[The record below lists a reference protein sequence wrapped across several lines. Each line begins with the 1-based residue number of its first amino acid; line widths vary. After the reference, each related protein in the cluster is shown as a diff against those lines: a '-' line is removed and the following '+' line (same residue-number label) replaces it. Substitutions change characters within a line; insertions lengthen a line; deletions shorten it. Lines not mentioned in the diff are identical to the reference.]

1 LHSSKH
7 SWRLAISASH
17 TQVSVHTNAQSKIV
31 VHARSELASSGINR
45 TAENHVL
52 ALDGIRG
59 LAILLVLYHH
69 LFWSNP
75 NSGNRIFDFLN
86 AIRAS
91 SFVGVNLFFALS
103 GFLITGILLDT
114 VTSPN
119 FFRTFYARR
128 TLRIFP
134 LYYGVLLGL
143 LLLTRPLHFVWN
155 GWQYFFFTYTSNLV
169 LWPRAPLLLQGISID
184 HFWSLQVEEQFYL
197 VWPLILYRVR
207 SLRSLIHL
215 SVIACVTVL
224 LIRIVLVAGRS
235 HLHNVYLPYS
245 PTFSCVDN
253 LLFGCCLCALLRT
266 SLRQQV
272 LDSAPRIFALCA
284 LVLTGAA
291 MLNHS
296 LDWKTSI
303 FIPTVGFSLIGISS
317 ASLIAM
323 SLRPGSRTKQLF
335 NNPILRFFG
344 KYSYGLYVFHYPLSC
359 LLNQP
364 VRLFID
370 AHFHRK
376 VLGVIAGAIVVF
388 IASTL
393 VALLSYHF
401 YESPFLKRKKHF
413 NYRKSAA
420 AVDRQVA
427 LRTT

>member
-1 LHSSKH
+1 M
-7 SWRLAISASH
+7 
-17 TQVSVHTNAQSKIV
+17 
-31 VHARSELASSGINR
+31 HARSGLTSSDINR
-45 TAENHVL
+45 TAENHIL

-86 AIRAS
+86 AVRAS
-91 SFVGVNLFFALS
+91 AFVGVNLFFALS

-155 GWQYFFFTYTSNLV
+155 GWQYFFLTYTSNFA
-169 LWPRAPLLLQGISID
+169 LWPRGPLILQRISID

-197 VWPLILYRVR
+197 VWPLLLYRVR
-207 SLRSLIHL
+207 SLQSLIRL
-215 SVIACVTVL
+215 SVIACISVL
-224 LIRIVLVAGRS
+224 LIRIVLVAARPYLG
-235 HLHNVYLPYS
+235 NVYLPYS

-266 SLRQQV
+266 ALRQQV
-272 LDSAPRIFALCA
+272 LDFAPRIFALCA
-284 LVLTGAA
+284 LMLTGAA
-291 MLNHS
+291 ILNHG

-303 FIPTVGFSLIGISS
+303 FIPTVGFSLIGISC

-323 SLRPGSRTKQLF
+323 SLRPGSRTRQLF
-335 NNPILRFFG
+335 NSPILRFFG
-344 KYSYGLYVFHYPLSC
+344 KYSYGLYIFHYPLGC
-359 LLNQP
+359 LLNYP
-364 VRLFID
+364 IRVFID

-401 YESPFLKRKKHF
+401 YESPFLKLKKHF
-413 NYRKSAA
+413 TYRKSAA
-420 AVDRQVA
+420 AADRRAA
-427 LRTT
+427 LHTA

>member
-1 LHSSKH
+1 M
-7 SWRLAISASH
+7 
-17 TQVSVHTNAQSKIV
+17 
-31 VHARSELASSGINR
+31 HARAGLVSSGIDR
-45 TAENHVL
+45 GAENHIL

-59 LAILLVLYHH
+59 LAVLLVLYHH

-75 NSGNRIFDFLN
+75 VSGNRIFNFLN

-91 SFVGVNLFFALS
+91 SFVGVNIFFVLS

-119 FFRTFYARR
+119 FFKTFYARR

-134 LYYGVLLGL
+134 LYYGVLLVL
-143 LLLTRPLHFVWN
+143 FLLTGPFHFVWN
-155 GWQYFFFTYTSNLV
+155 GWQYFFLTYTSNLV
-169 LWPRAPLLLQGISID
+169 LWSRPPLLLQRVSID

-207 SLRSLIHL
+207 SLRNLIQL
-215 SVIACVTVL
+215 SIVACFTVL
-224 LIRIVLVAGRS
+224 LIRIVLVAERP
-235 HLHNVYLPYS
+235 HLNNLYFPYS

-266 SLRQQV
+266 NLRQQV
-272 LDSAPRIFALCA
+272 LDLAPRIFALCA

-291 MLNHS
+291 VLNHG
-296 LDWKTSI
+296 LEWMTSI
-303 FIPTVGFSLIGISS
+303 FIPTIGFSLIGISA

-323 SLRPGSRTKQLF
+323 SLRPGSRTKQF
-335 NNPILRFFG
+335 FSNPTLRFFG
-344 KYSYGLYVFHYPLSC
+344 KYSYGLYVFHYPIAG
-359 LLNQP
+359 LLTNP
-364 VRLFID
+364 VRLYID
-370 AHFHRK
+370 GHFHKK

-401 YESPFLKRKKHF
+401 FELPFLKLKKHF
-413 NYRKSAA
+413 TYRKNAA
-420 AVDRQVA
+420 AATDRRAA
-427 LRTT
+427 LRAT

>member
-1 LHSSKH
+1 MHPRPGL
-7 SWRLAISASH
+7 
-17 TQVSVHTNAQSKIV
+17 T
-31 VHARSELASSGINR
+31 SSGINR
-45 TAENHVL
+45 TAEIHIL

-59 LAILLVLYHH
+59 LAILFVLYDH

-75 NSGNRIFDFLN
+75 NSGNPIFDFLN
-86 AIRAS
+86 VIRDSAY
-91 SFVGVNLFFALS
+91 VGVNLFFVLS

-134 LYYGVLLGL
+134 LYYGVLLVL

-155 GWQYFFFTYTSNLV
+155 GWQYFYLTYTSNLA
-169 LWPRAPLLLQGISID
+169 LWPRAPLILHQISID

-197 VWPLILYRVR
+197 IWPLILYRVR
-207 SLRSLIHL
+207 SLRSLIRL
-215 SVIACVTVL
+215 SIVVCIATL
-224 LIRIVLVAGRS
+224 FIRIALVAGRPY
-235 HLHNVYLPYS
+235 LHNVYLPYS
-245 PTFSCVDN
+245 STFSCVDN

-266 SLRQQV
+266 TLRQQV
-272 LDSAPRIFALCA
+272 LDFAPRIFALCA

-291 MLNHS
+291 ISNHG

-303 FIPTVGFSLIGISS
+303 FIPTVGFSLIGISC

-335 NNPILRFFG
+335 NNPVLRFFG
-344 KYSYGLYVFHYPLSC
+344 KYSYGLYVFHY
-359 LLNQP
+359 LLGGLLTQP
-364 VRLFID
+364 VRFFID

-388 IASTL
+388 SASTL
-393 VALLSYHF
+393 AAILSYHF
-401 YESPFLKRKKHF
+401 FESPFLKLKKHF
-413 NYRKSAA
+413 TYRKSEAA
-420 AVDRQVA
+420 AAHRAA
-427 LRTT
+427 LHTA

>member
-1 LHSSKH
+1 M
-7 SWRLAISASH
+7 
-17 TQVSVHTNAQSKIV
+17 
-31 VHARSELASSGINR
+31 HARSGLTSSDINR
-45 TAENHVL
+45 TAENHIL

-86 AIRAS
+86 AVRAS
-91 SFVGVNLFFALS
+91 AFVGVNLFFALS

-155 GWQYFFFTYTSNLV
+155 GWQYFFLTYTSNFA
-169 LWPRAPLLLQGISID
+169 LWPRGPLILQRISID

-197 VWPLILYRVR
+197 VWPLLLYRVR
-207 SLRSLIHL
+207 SLQSLIRL
-215 SVIACVTVL
+215 SVIACISVL
-224 LIRIVLVAGRS
+224 LIRIVLVAARPYLG
-235 HLHNVYLPYS
+235 NVYLPYS

-266 SLRQQV
+266 ALRQQV
-272 LDSAPRIFALCA
+272 LDFAPRIFALCA
-284 LVLTGAA
+284 LMLTGAA
-291 MLNHS
+291 ILNHG

-303 FIPTVGFSLIGISS
+303 FIPTVGFSLIGISC

-323 SLRPGSRTKQLF
+323 SLRPGSRTRQLF
-335 NNPILRFFG
+335 NSPILRFFG
-344 KYSYGLYVFHYPLSC
+344 KYSYGLYVFHYPLGC
-359 LLNQP
+359 LLNYP
-364 VRLFID
+364 IRVFID

-401 YESPFLKRKKHF
+401 YESPFLKLKKHF
-413 NYRKSAA
+413 TYRKSAA
-420 AVDRQVA
+420 AADRRAA
-427 LRTT
+427 LHTA